1 MKFSEAWLREWVDP
15 QVGSAELAEQLTMAG
30 LEVDSVAPAAPE
42 FSGLVVGEVLSVE
55 PHPDADKLRV
65 CRVEVG
71 RDAPLDIVCGA
82 PNVAVGMRVPTA
94 LVGAQLP
101 GGFKIKKAKLRG
113 VPSFGMLCSAAE
125 LGLAETSEGLM
136 PLPADAPVGEDI
148 RTYLSLDD
156 RLIDV
161 DLTPDRGDCL
171 SIAGVAREVG
181 VINRLAVQVPA
192 MEPVPAA
199 LDDRHQVRLEAG
211 AACPRYACR
220 VVRGIDPMAETPLW
234 MRERLRRG
242 GIRSLGPVVD
252 VTNYVLLELGQPMH
266 GFDLGKLCG
275 PIQVRLARAGERLE
289 LLDGQEL
296 ELSTGSLLIADDS
309 GPLALAGIMGGAAS
323 GVTEET
329 RDILLESA
337 FFAPMAIT
345 GKARSYGLHTD
356 SSHRFERGVD
366 PRLQVQA
373 MERAT
378 ALLLEIAGGQA
389 GPAVE
394 VSSAVDLPQPP
405 WIRLRRERV
414 GRLLGVEIGDAEVV
428 DILQRLQMQV
438 EPDGEGWRVQP
449 PSCRFDIAI
458 EADLIEELGR
468 IYGYTRIPTNQAP
481 SSMLMHA
488 PPEAAYDPN
497 RARQALVER
506 GYQEAITYSFVSPE
520 LQQLVDPDLEGIR
533 LANPIAADM
542 SVMRTSLWP
551 GLLQAAKYNLARQQP
566 RVRLFEVGLR
576 FRRAGEDLEQDNMLA
591 ALATG
596 EVAPEQWGQA
606 GRPVDFFDLK
616 GDLEA
621 VLALTGRAGD
631 FEFVAAP
638 HPALHPGQSA
648 RIELDGRAIGW
659 IGLLHPELE
668 RRLDLAGNSYLFEID
683 LDRLG
688 LGRLPAF
695 EPLSKFPAIRRDIA
709 LVVDRGV
716 SYAQVRQR
724 VLAAAPEILKDI
736 RLFDVYT
743 GENIEPGVKSLALG
757 LILQASSHTLTDQE
771 VDAAMQQVITTL
783 ERELGAQLR
792 D

>member
-1 MKFSEAWLREWVDP
+1 
-15 QVGSAELAEQLTMAG
+15 
-30 LEVDSVAPAAPE
+30 
-42 FSGLVVGEVLSVE
+42 
-55 PHPDADKLRV
+55 
-65 CRVEVG
+65 
-71 RDAPLDIVCGA
+71 
-82 PNVAVGMRVPTA
+82 
-94 LVGAQLP
+94 
-101 GGFKIKKAKLRG
+101 
-113 VPSFGMLCSAAE
+113 
-125 LGLAETSEGLM
+125 
-136 PLPADAPVGEDI
+136 
-148 RTYLSLDD
+148 
-156 RLIDV
+156 
-161 DLTPDRGDCL
+161 
-171 SIAGVAREVG
+171 
-181 VINRLAVQVPA
+181 
-192 MEPVPAA
+192 
-199 LDDRHQVRLEAG
+199 
-211 AACPRYACR
+211 
-220 VVRGIDPMAETPLW
+220 
-234 MRERLRRG
+234 
-242 GIRSLGPVVD
+242 
-252 VTNYVLLELGQPMH
+252 
-266 GFDLGKLCG
+266 
-275 PIQVRLARAGERLE
+275 
-289 LLDGQEL
+289 
-296 ELSTGSLLIADDS
+296 
-309 GPLALAGIMGGAAS
+309 
-323 GVTEET
+323 
-329 RDILLESA
+329 
-337 FFAPMAIT
+337 
-345 GKARSYGLHTD
+345 
-356 SSHRFERGVD
+356 
-366 PRLQVQA
+366 

-389 GPAVE
+389 GPVVE
-394 VSSAVDLPQPP
+394 VSSAADLPQPA
-405 WIRLRRERV
+405 WVQLRRERV
-414 GRLLGVEIGDAEVV
+414 GRLLGVEIADAEIV
-428 DILQRLQMQV
+428 DILQRLQMHV

-488 PPEAAYDPN
+488 PKEAAYDPN

-576 FRRAGEDLEQDNMLA
+576 FRRAGEELEQDNMLA

-621 VLALTGRAGD
+621 TLALTGRGGD
-631 FEFVAAP
+631 FEFVATA

-648 RIELDGRAIGW
+648 CIELDGRAIGW

-736 RLFDVYT
+736 GLFDVYT
-743 GENIEPGVKSLALG
+743 GQNIEPGVKSLALG

-771 VDAAMQQVITTL
+771 VDAAVQQVITTL
-783 ERELGAQLR
+783 ERDLGAQLR